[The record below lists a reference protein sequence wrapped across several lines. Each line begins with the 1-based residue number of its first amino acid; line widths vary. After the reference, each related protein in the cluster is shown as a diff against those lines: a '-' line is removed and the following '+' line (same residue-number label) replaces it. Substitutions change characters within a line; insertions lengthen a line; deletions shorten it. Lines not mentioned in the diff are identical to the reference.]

1 MLVAIYLKIWAS
13 FQPYLYAEVL
23 VTMTFLASFMLDM
36 RSCNPGHRWLRFEV
50 LTLLQVPS
58 PKGSCAFVLDC
69 VFCVFWVA
77 QPNCLRCWIDQ
88 ITMCNC
94 WNGIRTAVELG
105 SILQL
110 ATEQARRLL
119 YLSLV
124 SYYSYFFTFLLF
136 ELKWSV
142 ERSKNWMS
150 LSSENGE
157 NLACD

>member
-119 YLSLV
+119 AWSHIIHISLLSSCLSL
-124 SYYSYFFTFLLF
+124 
-136 ELKWSV
+136 
-142 ERSKNWMS
+142 
-150 LSSENGE
+150 NGVWKGVKTG
-157 NLACD
+157 CH